1 MIPPFI
7 DPPPAIV
14 HGYAARALATYLR
27 KAWDRGDFVPLPAD
41 GREQV
46 YATIKAIEFAG
57 EAWQRRRVAA
67 VGTSATLVSAIGA
80 PSPDDMSIDEA
91 AQVLDV
97 KARRMRQLAAAGLG
111 HKVGAMWVCDRDA
124 VLAEAE
130 RRSAA

>member
-14 HGYAARALATYLR
+14 NGYAARALATWLR
-27 KAWDRGDFVPLPAD
+27 AAWGRGDFASLPAD

-46 YATIKAIEFAG
+46 YATVKAIEYAG
-57 EAWQRRRVAA
+57 EAWARRRVAA
-67 VGTSATLVSAIGA
+67 VGNSATLVAAIGA
-80 PSPDDMSIDEA
+80 QSSDDMSIAEA
-91 AQVLDV
+91 ATVLEV
-97 KARRMRQLAAAGLG
+97 KPRRMRQLAAEGLG
-111 HKVGAMWVCDRDA
+111 HKVGASWVCDRDA